1 LTVNAFSTTLV
12 SNKTP
17 AVQLIEA
24 GQGTVM
30 LLNNDPV
37 NTVFLGNNYGIQYD
51 DGSGVSPLGA
61 KASLSFDGTQD
72 VWATTA
78 PGQTASVSAY
88 PSVIS
93 FTNQQGITPLAQIGS
108 TSGSGSIPIA
118 GISSTPIVTLVDI
131 SGFASYDLNTYIYAT
146 SPGTAGSMLIADI
159 NIQWFDDLVSGIPV
173 FEEDWQVWVGRA
185 ALTSGGNSVFN
196 VMGGCGPMHGR
207 YMSVNILNFATTG
220 GTLQWFNLF
229 GSNRN
234 LPYSDWRQDA
244 ANVAPES
251 AGLSLATNT
260 SGVIGYENILA
271 CLTGFTVVAAAR
283 LWLPFNLYAGPAF
296 LRFQASGALNND
308 PVISHAAYQ
317 IAGQPATGSGP
328 PNNVIWNGNN
338 AGTEVET
345 NLILPRAPCYLTLA
359 GLASGSIVVSC
370 QVIAQQAA

>member
-1 LTVNAFSTTLV
+1 MTVNAFSTTV
-12 SNKTP
+12 VGNKTP
-17 AVQLIEA
+17 AVQLIES

-51 DGSGVSPLGA
+51 DASGVSPLGP

-78 PGQTASVSAY
+78 PNQTASVSAY

-93 FTNQQGITPLAQIGS
+93 FTTPQTITPLAQIGS
-108 TSGSGSIPIA
+108 TSGAGSQPINA
-118 GISSTPIVTLVDI
+118 ISSTPIVTLVDI

-146 SPGTAGSMLIADI
+146 SPGVAGSMLIADI
-159 NIQWFDDLVSGIPV
+159 QLQWFDDLTTGIPV

-185 ALTSGGNSVFN
+185 ALTSGGSSVFN

-207 YMSVNILNFATTG
+207 YMSVNILNFATVG

-244 ANVAPES
+244 ANVNPET

-260 SGVIGYENILA
+260 SGVVGYENILA
-271 CLTGFTVVAAAR
+271 CLTGFVVAATTR
-283 LWLPFNLYAGPAF
+283 LWLPFNLYAGPVF
-296 LRFQASGALNND
+296 LRFQASAALNND
-308 PVISHAAYQ
+308 PAISHAAYQ
-317 IAGQPATGSGP
+317 IAGQPATGIGP
-328 PNNVIWNGNN
+328 PNNIIWNGNN
-338 AGTEVET
+338 SGAEVEV

-359 GLASGSIVVSC
+359 GLASGSVTVSC